1 MPDPNAPV
9 EQATDQTAQ
18 PAPEQAVGQNPAD
31 TSTMTAEG
39 DKTPEPT
46 EGVESEQKPAEGE
59 SEDSEA
65 PEYTYAGQAVEIEIS
80 DDLSG
85 MLSEKG
91 LDAQT
96 LAAELYSGDEFG
108 LSEET
113 KGKLYEQFG
122 KFAVDSYL
130 NGLKAQNDLT
140 LSRFETE
147 GKAAQEAAQAAWTE
161 TLGIVGSEEG
171 WNEAV
176 DWAEE
181 NFTDQERAEWDEIME
196 SDNWTMQ
203 RLAIQDLANRAGL
216 KPSAAPQ
223 GGHPAQA
230 SGSMAGQ
237 SNGSL
242 ELIEAN
248 GGDSRADAGG
258 AITAQEYRQMWSSS
272 LSAQEMQALDARRRA
287 GIQKGI

>member
-1 MPDPNAPV
+1 MADPNENTEVTP
-9 EQATDQTAQ
+9 TPT
-18 PAPEQAVGQNPAD
+18 PAPEGQAPIQEEQNPAD
-31 TSTMTAEG
+31 TSTAPVEG
-39 DKTPEPT
+39 EKSPEVTGT
-46 EGVESEQKPAEGE
+46 EGSEQKPSEGE
-59 SEDSEA
+59 SEA
-65 PEYTYAGQAVEIEIS
+65 PEYTYGGQAVEIEIS

-85 MLSEKG
+85 ILSEKG
-91 LDAQT
+91 LDAQA

-113 KGKLYEQFG
+113 KGQLYEKFG

-140 LSRFETE
+140 MSRFESE
-147 GKAAQEAAQAAWTE
+147 SKAAQEAAQAAWTE

-171 WNEAV
+171 WNEAIG
-176 DWAEE
+176 WAEE

-196 SDNWTMQ
+196 SNNWTMQ

-230 SGSMAGQ
+230 SGSMTGR
-237 SNGSL
+237 SNESL

-248 GGDSRADAGG
+248 GGDSRSDAGG

-272 LSAQEMQALDARRRA
+272 LSPQEMQALDARRRA

>member
-1 MPDPNAPV
+1 MPDPNSPV
-9 EQATDQTAQ
+9 GQTTDQAAQ
-18 PAPEQAVGQNPAD
+18 PAPEQAVDQNPAD
-31 TSTMTAEG
+31 TSTAPVE
-39 DKTPEPT
+39 DEKAPEPT

-59 SEDSEA
+59 SEA

-91 LDAQT
+91 LDAQS
-96 LAAELYSGDEFG
+96 LAAELYSGEKFG

-140 LSRFETE
+140 LSRFESE

-181 NFTDQERAEWDEIME
+181 NFTDQERSEWDEIME

-230 SGSMAGQ
+230 SDSMTGR
-237 SNGSL
+237 SNEAL
-242 ELIEAN
+242 KLIEAQ
-248 GGDSRADAGG
+248 GGDSRSDAGG

-272 LSAQEMQALDARRRA
+272 LSPQEMQALDARRRA